1 MCDYTS
7 PPKAFMSIFTV
18 KCWAMCYTFIMN
30 YIVGLGNPGEKYES
44 TRHNVGWMSL
54 DYLIEAAGLPS
65 LFTSSKYAGRVSEG
79 ILEDKEVTLL
89 YPDTFM
95 NKSGSAVKKLV
106 PKGEEGS
113 LLVVYD
119 DVDIPVGEIKVS
131 FGRGDGGHNGIKSI
145 VSSLGTK
152 EFARVRIG
160 IAPKSFF
167 GKTKRPKGDRLP
179 KHVLGDFKKREQKD
193 LEEGLEKAKTAI
205 EMIVKEGI
213 EKAMNVCN

>member
-1 MCDYTS
+1 MH
-7 PPKAFMSIFTV
+7 
-18 KCWAMCYTFIMN
+18 
-30 YIVGLGNPGEKYES
+30 YIVGLGNPGKEYEN

-54 DYLIEAAGLPS
+54 DYLIEQVGLPS

-79 ILEDKEVTLL
+79 MLGEQEVTLL
-89 YPDTFM
+89 YPNTFM

-106 PKGEEGS
+106 PKDEEGS
-113 LLVVYD
+113 LVVVYD

-145 VSSLGTK
+145 VSALGTK

-193 LEEGLEKAKTAI
+193 LEEGLEKAKVAI
-205 EMIVKEGI
+205 EVIVKDGV
-213 EKAMNVCN
+213 EKAMGKCN

>member
-1 MCDYTS
+1 LKQLSQKSTENLWFSVLFAILFPM
-7 PPKAFMSIFTV
+7 K
-18 KCWAMCYTFIMN
+18 
-30 YIVGLGNPGEKYES
+30 YIVSLGNPGKKYEN
-44 TRHNVGWMSL
+44 TRHNVGWVAL
-54 DYLIEAAGLPS
+54 DYFIEQSGLPS

-79 ILEDKEVTLL
+79 MIGNKEVTLL

-106 PKGEEGS
+106 PKGQEDT
-113 LLVVYD
+113 LVVVYD

-167 GKTKRPKGDRLP
+167 GKTKRPKGARLP
-179 KHVLGDFKKREQKD
+179 KHVLGDFKKREQND
-193 LEEGLEKAKTAI
+193 LQEGLEKAKVAI
-205 EMIVKEGI
+205 ELIVKDGV
-213 EKAMNVCN
+213 EKAMEKCN

>member
-1 MCDYTS
+1 MIGAGYTLV
-7 PPKAFMSIFTV
+7 M
-18 KCWAMCYTFIMN
+18 Y
-30 YIVGLGNPGEKYES
+30 YIVGLGNPGKEYKN
-44 TRHNVGWMSL
+44 TRHNVGWMVM
-54 DYLIEAAGLPS
+54 DYMVTQGLPS
-65 LFTSSKYAGRVSEG
+65 PVSSSKYAGRISQGMLCEN
-79 ILEDKEVTLL
+79 EVTLL

-95 NKSGSAVKKLV
+95 NKSGSAVKKLL
-106 PKGEEGS
+106 PMGEEES
-113 LLVVYD
+113 LIVVYD

-152 EFARVRIG
+152 EFVRVRVG

-179 KHVLGDFKKREQKD
+179 KHVLGDFKKREMKD
-193 LEEGLEKAKTAI
+193 VEQGLVKAKEAI
-205 EMIVKEGI
+205 EVILKKGI

>member
-1 MCDYTS
+1 
-7 PPKAFMSIFTV
+7 
-18 KCWAMCYTFIMN
+18 MN
-30 YIVGLGNPGEKYES
+30 YIVGLGNPGTEYEN
-44 TRHNVGWMSL
+44 TRHNVGWMAL
-54 DYLIEAAGLPS
+54 DYVLESSFPS
-65 LFTSSKYAGRVSEG
+65 PVSSSKYAGRISEG
-79 ILEDKEVTLL
+79 VLAGEEVILL

-113 LLVVYD
+113 LVVVYD

-131 FGRGDGGHNGIKSI
+131 FGRGDGGHNGITSI
-145 VSSLGTK
+145 ISALGTK
-152 EFARVRIG
+152 EFARVRVG

-193 LEEGLEKAKTAI
+193 LDEGLEKAKVAI
-205 EMIVKEGI
+205 ETLVKDGV
-213 EKAMNVCN
+213 EKAMNDCN

>member
-1 MCDYTS
+1 M
-7 PPKAFMSIFTV
+7 F
-18 KCWAMCYTFIMN
+18 
-30 YIVGLGNPGEKYES
+30 YIVGLGNPGKDYEN
-44 TRHNVGWMSL
+44 TRHNVGWVAL
-54 DYLIEAAGLPS
+54 DYMIDAVGLPS

-79 ILEDKEVTLL
+79 VLGGSDVTLL

-113 LLVVYD
+113 LVVVYD

-145 VSSLGTK
+145 VASLGTK
-152 EFARVRIG
+152 EFVRVRIG

-179 KHVLGDFKKREQKD
+179 EHVLGDFKKREMKD
-193 LEEGLEKAKTAI
+193 LEEGLEKAKVAI

-213 EKAMNVCN
+213 EKAMNACN

>member
-1 MCDYTS
+1 
-7 PPKAFMSIFTV
+7 
-18 KCWAMCYTFIMN
+18 MN
-30 YIVGLGNPGEKYES
+30 YIVGLGNPGKEYEN
-44 TRHNVGWMSL
+44 TRHNVGWMAL
-54 DYLIEAAGLPS
+54 DYIQAFSLPS
-65 LFTSSKYAGRVSEG
+65 PVSSSKYAGRISEG
-79 ILEDKEVTLL
+79 TLAGEEVMLL

-106 PKGEEGS
+106 PKGQEGS
-113 LLVVYD
+113 LVVVYD

-145 VSSLGTK
+145 IASLDSK
-152 EFARVRIG
+152 EFTRVRIG

-179 KHVLGDFKKREQKD
+179 KHVLGDFKKREMKD
-193 LEEGLEKAKTAI
+193 LEKGLEKAKVAI
-205 EMIVKEGI
+205 ETIVKDGV